1 MLTSDEIGRRA
12 WIGTRA
18 LQYAAGA
25 GLGAVGYALNLL
37 PADIAFGL
45 SFVFGGYFAFLAV
58 RLLDI
63 GPAILA
69 GAISGAAMYQLWGHP
84 FASIVFVLNIAF
96 SAWMFQR
103 VTRVPQ
109 IAEVVYWALFGVPLL
124 WAGYRFGLGMNA
136 ASVNLVVVKQAMNT
150 FLLSA
155 LASATVYA
163 MLRVLPWSRRS
174 SPLVLGR
181 QISLRGFITILIVA
195 FTAIPLILSVIRATN
210 QEQSQVEQ
218 RAATLV
224 GFGAAEMRAEFARTR
239 AEYPLSFARAYRD
252 GLVEGAPNLAQRTA
266 DAVFDAGAA
275 RYRWVDG
282 KPDGDGRH
290 FVIATVDLSDAPDAT
305 LRAARLWLP
314 WTLVEEEVEH
324 VRSLVSV
331 QVELGYGRWPRYDV
345 IPIASG
351 ADVEART
358 SAPAADGGSSGI
370 ALPALPGKSLMQ
382 RWRAGSVFRE
392 VRFPEA
398 TEAPFIVHTGLA
410 PQIGA
415 LETSLFDTMLVATL
429 LLFATPL
436 LAWGLTS
443 GLVKSFRSLPPSMA
457 AVVDGR
463 PEGAAAERPAS
474 VFIEVSRI
482 EDELIRFSG
491 AIAQERAVAAN
502 YRSRLED
509 AMHASAII
517 FYTMRLRTADPAFNR
532 HVRPDFISR
541 SVFEVL
547 GYTVSEALEPDWF
560 ESHIHPDD
568 MQLLYGEI
576 DRRDEALM
584 REGRWKGTL
593 RLKNAEGQWRWLS
606 SEMFLPR
613 DAVVDADTNTVEVIG
628 VLTDVTERKQAEEQM
643 VHAARMADLGVMA
656 TGIAHE
662 LNQPLD
668 IIKLAAT
675 NMAERVRDDDF
686 TKEYVGAK
694 LDLIVGQV
702 MRAARI
708 TNHMRL
714 FGRADKQPATDIDV
728 VDLVAEMSGLLDS
741 QMIGRN
747 ISLRLDMP
755 EERPIVRGQ
764 ANRLEQVLLN
774 LIVNAMQQIEQM
786 RDGLSVD
793 ASREASRITLS
804 VRRADAGWVRIECA
818 DAAGGVDPRI
828 ADRLFEPFVTSRP
841 EGKGTGLGLSVAHGI
856 VKDMGGRLS
865 VENRAGGATFTIELP
880 AADAIAPQVEEAG
893 YGE

>member
-1 MLTSDEIGRRA
+1 MTGNELRSQA
-12 WIGTRA
+12 WIRPGM

-25 GLGAVGYALNLL
+25 GLGAAGYALNLV

-84 FASIVFVLNIAF
+84 FASVVFALNIAF
-96 SAWMFQR
+96 SAWMFRR

-155 LASATVYA
+155 FASATVYA
-163 MLRVLPWSRRS
+163 LIRVLQWSRRS
-174 SPLVLGR
+174 SHLVRGR
-181 QISLRGFITILIVA
+181 QFSLRGFITILIVA
-195 FTAIPLILSVIRATN
+195 FTAIPLILSVVRATN
-210 QEQSQVEQ
+210 QEQAQVEL

-224 GFGAAEMRAEFARTR
+224 DLGAAEMRSEFARVR
-239 AEYPLSFARAYRD
+239 AAYPLSFARAYRD
-252 GLVEGAPNLAQRTA
+252 GLVEGAPNLAAGTA

-282 KPDGDGRH
+282 KPGGEGRH
-290 FVIATVDLSDAPDAT
+290 FVIATVNLNDAPDAT

-314 WTLVEEEVEH
+314 WTLVEREIEH

-331 QVELGYGRWPRYDV
+331 GVEPGYGRWPRHDV
-345 IPIASG
+345 IPVSG
-351 ADVEART
+351 DADAAAQT
-358 SAPAADGGSSGI
+358 KAPAADAERRGI
-370 ALPALPGKSLMQ
+370 VLPDLPGKSLMQ
-382 RWRAGSVFRE
+382 RWRAGAVFRE

-398 TEAPFIVHTGLA
+398 TDTPFVVHAGFA
-410 PQIGA
+410 PQIGT

-429 LLFATPL
+429 LLFATPM

-443 GLVKSFRSLPPSMA
+443 GLVKSFRSLPPRMA
-457 AVVDGR
+457 AVIDGR
-463 PEGAAAERPAS
+463 PEDATAERPAS
-474 VFIEVSRI
+474 VFVEVSRI
-482 EDELIRFSG
+482 EDEMMRFSE
-491 AIAQERAVAAN
+491 AIAQERAAAVN
-502 YRSRLED
+502 YRNRLED
-509 AMHASAII
+509 AMHASATI
-517 FYTMRLRTADPAFNR
+517 FYTMRLRTVEPAFNR
-532 HVRPDFISR
+532 HARPDFISR

-560 ESHIHPDD
+560 EGHIHPDD
-568 MQLLYGEI
+568 MAVLYEEL
-576 DRRDEALM
+576 DRRDEVLL
-584 REGRWKGTL
+584 REGRWRSAL
-593 RLKNAEGQWRWLS
+593 RLKNAEGQWRWMS
-606 SEMFLPR
+606 SEMFLPP
-613 DAVVDADTNTVEVIG
+613 DAVVDADENTVEVIG
-628 VLTDVTERKQAEEQM
+628 VLTDITERKQAEEQM

-675 NMAERVRDDDF
+675 NMAERVKDDDF

-714 FGRADKQPATDIDV
+714 FGRADKQPSTDIDV
-728 VDLVAEMSGLLDS
+728 VGLLAEMSELLDS

-747 ISLRLDMP
+747 ISLRLDLP
-755 EERPIVRGQ
+755 EDRPVVSGQ
-764 ANRLEQVLLN
+764 TNRLEQVLLN
-774 LIVNAMQQIEQM
+774 LIVNAMHQIEEM
-786 RDGLSVD
+786 REGLPEG
-793 ASREASRITLS
+793 ASRMASRITLR
-804 VRRADAGWVRIECA
+804 VRRAGDWVRIECA

-828 ADRLFEPFVTSRP
+828 ADRLFEPFVTTRP
-841 EGKGTGLGLSVAHGI
+841 EGKGTGLGLSVAFGI
-856 VKDMGGRLS
+856 VTDMGGRLS
-865 VENRAGGATFTIELP
+865 VENRDGGATFTIELP